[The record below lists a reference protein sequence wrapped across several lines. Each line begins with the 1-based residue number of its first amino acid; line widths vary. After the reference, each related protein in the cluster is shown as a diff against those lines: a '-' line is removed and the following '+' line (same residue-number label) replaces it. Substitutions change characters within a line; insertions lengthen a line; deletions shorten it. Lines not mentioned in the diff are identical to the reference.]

1 MEKAAKCP
9 PILDEGNCLAAM
21 ITKYRDAL
29 CPPRPG
35 KAHLG
40 VSVAKIRLPPAMK
53 APMKKAKTK
62 EVVRKTYQRVRVTE
76 VQRHLFVPT
85 EAANSL
91 WSVIGGQW
99 RTWRKGQWMTV
110 DKQPWMQKTSVK
122 NRREV
127 AVDAKERR

>member
-9 PILDEGNCLAAM
+9 PILDEGISLATAM
-21 ITKYRDAL
+21 TKYRDTL
-29 CPPRPG
+29 HPPRPG

>member
-1 MEKAAKCP
+1 
-9 PILDEGNCLAAM
+9 
-21 ITKYRDAL
+21 
-29 CPPRPG
+29 
-35 KAHLG
+35 
-40 VSVAKIRLPPAMK
+40 MK

-127 AVDAKERR
+127 PVDAKERR

>member
-9 PILDEGNCLAAM
+9 PILDQGLSLGAM
-21 ITKYRDAL
+21 LMKYRDASL

-76 VQRHLFVPT
+76 VQRHLFVPG
-85 EAANSL
+85 ARPVGWN
-91 WSVIGGQW
+91 G
-99 RTWRKGQWMTV
+99 
-110 DKQPWMQKTSVK
+110 
-122 NRREV
+122 
-127 AVDAKERR
+127 